1 MKDLNCLPDS
11 EVVYRARRS
20 KSCIDPDTGETSPQ
34 AYRLRVVEEELEEGL
49 SVCLASKCTPSECC
63 KHFRR
68 RYGVVSLNVNF
79 IRSLGLDVVSTP
91 ILPDSPE
98 HALIM
103 NVPDPFNNPIKA
115 EYIAGELAKHSK
127 LECDN

>member
-1 MKDLNCLPDS
+1 MYFL
-11 EVVYRARRS
+11 
-20 KSCIDPDTGETSPQ
+20 
-34 AYRLRVVEEELEEGL
+34 RLRDGKLEDGL
-49 SVCLASKCTPSECC
+49 SICLGSKCIPDECC
-63 KHFRR
+63 KHFNK
-68 RYGVVSLNVNF
+68 RYGVVSLKVGF
-79 IRSLGLDVVSTP
+79 IRSLGLDVVP
-91 ILPDSPE
+91 DPLPNAPE